1 MDGNRRVVRGVVFD
15 MVRFF
20 QWLGLIVGMLHTA
33 KLISNPTYDAF
44 EKDIGMINIFFEK
57 SHITRYVRANRMS
70 TFDFVAQIGGSLG
83 LFMGISL
90 ISIVEIIYWLLL
102 RFFGKLF

>member
-33 KLISNPTYDAF
+33 KLISNP
-44 EKDIGMINIFFEK
+44 IG
-57 SHITRYVRANRMS
+57 
-70 TFDFVAQIGGSLG
+70 
-83 LFMGISL
+83 
-90 ISIVEIIYWLLL
+90 
-102 RFFGKLF
+102 